1 MDEKSQVIKHDL
13 EMFYD
18 VPFAVKS
25 RTDYNDPLYFISPQ
39 NDLGEL
45 FEVKI
50 YFRQR
55 IRMIVEVEPQK
66 YAASMIEEINNA
78 GIDKR
83 KIFLGYVEQIIQ
95 KCSRFEFFVNQYLL
109 DITTSEAWKEKW
121 NSFRIRATQI
131 IEDPLN
137 EEEEIQIVQE
147 WARMFV
153 GLIMSLLEIEKIV
166 ERGFS
171 EGKVTQVLHNRYERN
186 PVNRELCLSANG
198 YTCKICGFDFRQFY
212 GELGYKFIHVHHIEP
227 VSSYGGEY
235 YPDPVKDMIPV
246 CPNCHAML
254 HRVNPPIKPER
265 LQEIIESQR
274 KQEYGHE

>member
-1 MDEKSQVIKHDL
+1 MGEKSWVIKQDL

-18 VPFAVKS
+18 VPFEVKL
-25 RTDYNDPLYFISPQ
+25 RMDYNDPLYLISPQ

-78 GIDKR
+78 DIHK
-83 KIFLGYVEQIIQ
+83 KKLFLGYVEQISQ
-95 KCSRFEFFVNQYLL
+95 NCSRFEFFVNQHLI
-109 DITTSEAWKEKW
+109 DITIPEAWKEKW

-131 IEDPLN
+131 IEDALN
-137 EEEEIQIVQE
+137 EEEEIRVVQE

-153 GLIMSLLEIEKIV
+153 GLIMSLLEIEKIG
-166 ERGFS
+166 ELGFA
-171 EGKVTQVLHNRYERN
+171 EGRVIQVLQNRYERN

-198 YTCKICGFDFRQFY
+198 YKCEICGFDFQQFY

-227 VSSYGGEY
+227 VSSHGGEY
-235 YPDPVKDMIPV
+235 YLDPVKDMIPV
-246 CPNCHAML
+246 CPNCHTML
-254 HRVNPPIKPER
+254 HKVNPPIKPER
-265 LQEIIESQR
+265 LQEIIEIQ
-274 KQEYGHE
+274 KEQEYGHE